1 MTGPNTKKAS
11 TGFSLIEVLIVVA
24 IIGILAAV
32 AVPSYAKYM
41 EKTRRADA
49 VTFLSDAA
57 AEQYRFFSENNR
69 YATKMSELGMS
80 NGDTAQSDE
89 GHYVITVVSPNDT
102 SYTLTATPVAGS
114 PQAKDTECGAFS
126 VTSSNQKS
134 VSGSSSAANC
144 W

>member
-1 MTGPNTKKAS
+1 MTGLNTKKAS

-24 IIGILAAV
+24 IMGILAAV
-32 AVPSYAKYM
+32 AVPSYTSYM
-41 EKTRRADA
+41 EKTRRVDA
-49 VTFLSDAA
+49 VSFLSDAA

-80 NGDTAQSDE
+80 NDDTAQSEE
-89 GHYVITVVSPNDT
+89 GYYTISVDSPNDT
-102 SYTLTATPVAGS
+102 SYTLIATPVAGG
-114 PQAKDTECGAFS
+114 PQANDADCGAFS

-134 VSGSSSAANC
+134 VTGTSSAADC